1 MKQVTKLGVMGNPIG
16 HSLSPEIH
24 LMFAKQFGDEIS
36 YDKVEIPLGEF
47 ESAIGEMID
56 EGYHG
61 LNVTIPFKLD
71 AFRCST
77 KCSSQARQSRAVN
90 TLTFQNNKILGEN
103 TDGTGFI
110 RDLEERLKFFVEHKK
125 ILILGAGGGV
135 RGILPALME
144 RMPKSVTVA
153 NRSVA
158 RAQELCDEFG
168 IQSILYDETGS
179 ESYDLIVNATP
190 TSLQNKAP
198 WFLRSHLT
206 DANSPTT
213 WSTPLSP
220 HRSWNWLNR
229 AAQDTLPTVSGCW
242 LNRRPIPTKFGWA
255 IVRVPKT
262 FTQNFAKLWI
272 KAQNK
277 GATRQVK
284 P

>member
-135 RGILPALME
+135 RGILP
-144 RMPKSVTVA
+144 
-153 NRSVA
+153 
-158 RAQELCDEFG
+158 FG

-198 WFLRSHLT
+198 LV
-206 DANSPTT
+206 SPFAFDGCELAYDLVYAAKP
-213 WSTPLSP
+213 TPFMELAKQGGARHASDGLGMLVEQAADSYEIWMG
-220 HRSWNWLNR
+220 HRPGT
-229 AAQDTLPTVSGCW
+229 QDVY
-242 LNRRPIPTKFGWA
+242 
-255 IVRVPKT
+255 
-262 FTQNFAKLWI
+262 AKLRETLD
-272 KAQNK
+272 KSAK
-277 GATRQVK
+277 
-284 P
+284 

>member
-198 WFLRSHLT
+198 LV
-206 DANSPTT
+206 SPFAFDGCELAYDLVYAAKP
-213 WSTPLSP
+213 TPFMELAKQGGARHASDG
-220 HRSWNWLNR
+220 LGMLVEQ
-229 AAQDTLPTVSGCW
+229 AADSYEIWMGHHPGTQDVY
-242 LNRRPIPTKFGWA
+242 
-255 IVRVPKT
+255 
-262 FTQNFAKLWI
+262 AKLRETLD
-272 KAQNK
+272 KSAK
-277 GATRQVK
+277 
-284 P
+284 

>member
-1 MKQVTKLGVMGNPIG
+1 MKQVTKLGVVGNPIG

-24 LMFAKQFGDEIS
+24 LMFAQQFGDEIS
-36 YDKVEIPLGEF
+36 YDKVEIPFGEF

-198 WFLRSHLT
+198 LV
-206 DANSPTT
+206 SPFAFDGCELAYDLVYAAKP
-213 WSTPLSP
+213 TPFMELAKQGGARHASDGLGMLVEQAADSYEIWMG
-220 HRSWNWLNR
+220 HRPGT
-229 AAQDTLPTVSGCW
+229 QDVY
-242 LNRRPIPTKFGWA
+242 
-255 IVRVPKT
+255 
-262 FTQNFAKLWI
+262 AKLRETLD
-272 KAQNK
+272 KSAK
-277 GATRQVK
+277 
-284 P
+284 

>member
-1 MKQVTKLGVMGNPIG
+1 MEQVTKLGVVGNPIG

-24 LMFAKQFGDEIS
+24 LMFAQQFGDEIS

-179 ESYDLIVNATP
+179 ESYDLIVNAE
-190 TSLQNKAP
+190 SARMVYQ
-198 WFLRSHLT
+198 
-206 DANSPTT
+206 
-213 WSTPLSP
+213 
-220 HRSWNWLNR
+220 
-229 AAQDTLPTVSGCW
+229 
-242 LNRRPIPTKFGWA
+242 
-255 IVRVPKT
+255 
-262 FTQNFAKLWI
+262 
-272 KAQNK
+272 
-277 GATRQVK
+277 
-284 P
+284 

>member
-1 MKQVTKLGVMGNPIG
+1 MKQVTKLGVVGNPIG

-24 LMFAKQFGDEIS
+24 LMFAQQFGDEIS

-71 AFRCST
+71 TFRCST

-103 TDGTGFI
+103 TDGIGFI

-198 WFLRSHLT
+198 LV
-206 DANSPTT
+206 SPFAFDGCELAYDLVYAAKP
-213 WSTPLSP
+213 TPFMELAKQGGARHASDGLGMLVEQAADSYEIWMG
-220 HRSWNWLNR
+220 HRPGT
-229 AAQDTLPTVSGCW
+229 QDVY
-242 LNRRPIPTKFGWA
+242 
-255 IVRVPKT
+255 
-262 FTQNFAKLWI
+262 AKLRETLD
-272 KAQNK
+272 KSAK
-277 GATRQVK
+277 
-284 P
+284 

>member
-61 LNVTIPFKLD
+61 LNVTIPFKFD

-198 WFLRSHLT
+198 LV
-206 DANSPTT
+206 SPFAFDGCELAYDLVYAAKP
-213 WSTPLSP
+213 TPFMELAKQGGARHASDGLGMLVEQAADSYEIWMG
-220 HRSWNWLNR
+220 HRPGT
-229 AAQDTLPTVSGCW
+229 QDVY
-242 LNRRPIPTKFGWA
+242 
-255 IVRVPKT
+255 
-262 FTQNFAKLWI
+262 AKLRETLD
-272 KAQNK
+272 KSAK
-277 GATRQVK
+277 
-284 P
+284 

>member
-1 MKQVTKLGVMGNPIG
+1 MKQVTKLGVVGNPIG

-24 LMFAKQFGDEIS
+24 LMFAQQFGDEIS

-198 WFLRSHLT
+198 LV
-206 DANSPTT
+206 SPF
-213 WSTPLSP
+213 
-220 HRSWNWLNR
+220 
-229 AAQDTLPTVSGCW
+229 AFDGCE
-242 LNRRPIPTKFGWA
+242 LA
-255 IVRVPKT
+255 YDLVY
-262 FTQNFAKLWI
+262 A
-272 KAQNK
+272 
-277 GATRQVK
+277 VK
-284 P
+284 PTPFMELAKQGGARHASDGLGMLVEQAADSYEIWMGHRPGTQDVYA

>member
-1 MKQVTKLGVMGNPIG
+1 MKQVTKLGVVGNPIG

-24 LMFAKQFGDEIS
+24 LMFAQQFGDEIS

-61 LNVTIPFKLD
+61 LNVMIPFKLD

-198 WFLRSHLT
+198 LV
-206 DANSPTT
+206 SPFAFDGCELAYDLVYAVKP
-213 WSTPLSP
+213 TPFMELAKQGGARHASDGLGMLVEQAADSYEIWMG
-220 HRSWNWLNR
+220 HRPGT
-229 AAQDTLPTVSGCW
+229 QDVY
-242 LNRRPIPTKFGWA
+242 
-255 IVRVPKT
+255 
-262 FTQNFAKLWI
+262 AKLRETLD
-272 KAQNK
+272 KSAK
-277 GATRQVK
+277 
-284 P
+284 

>member
-1 MKQVTKLGVMGNPIG
+1 MKQVTKLGVVGNPIG

-24 LMFAKQFGDEIS
+24 LMFAQQFGDEIS

-71 AFRCST
+71 AFRSST

-198 WFLRSHLT
+198 LV
-206 DANSPTT
+206 SPFAFDGCELAYDLVYAAKP
-213 WSTPLSP
+213 TPFMELAKQGGARHASDGLGMLVEQAADSYEIWMG
-220 HRSWNWLNR
+220 HRPGT
-229 AAQDTLPTVSGCW
+229 QDVY
-242 LNRRPIPTKFGWA
+242 
-255 IVRVPKT
+255 
-262 FTQNFAKLWI
+262 AKLRETLD
-272 KAQNK
+272 KSAK
-277 GATRQVK
+277 
-284 P
+284 

>member
-71 AFRCST
+71 AFHCST

-198 WFLRSHLT
+198 LV
-206 DANSPTT
+206 SPFAFDGCELAYDLVYAAKP
-213 WSTPLSP
+213 TPFMELAKQGGARHASDGLGMLVEQAADSYEIWMG
-220 HRSWNWLNR
+220 HRPGT
-229 AAQDTLPTVSGCW
+229 QDVY
-242 LNRRPIPTKFGWA
+242 
-255 IVRVPKT
+255 
-262 FTQNFAKLWI
+262 AKLRETLD
-272 KAQNK
+272 KSAK
-277 GATRQVK
+277 
-284 P
+284 

>member
-1 MKQVTKLGVMGNPIG
+1 MKQVTKLGVVGNPIG

-24 LMFAKQFGDEIS
+24 LMFAQQFGDEIS

-90 TLTFQNNKILGEN
+90 TLTFHSNKILGEN

-153 NRSVA
+153 NRSA
-158 RAQELCDEFG
+158 SRAQELCDEFG

-198 WFLRSHLT
+198 LVSPFAFDGCELAYDLVYAAKPTPFMELAKQGGARHASDGLGMLVEQAADSYEIWMGHRPETKDVYAKLRSSL
-206 DANSPTT
+206 DKS
-213 WSTPLSP
+213 
-220 HRSWNWLNR
+220 
-229 AAQDTLPTVSGCW
+229 
-242 LNRRPIPTKFGWA
+242 
-255 IVRVPKT
+255 
-262 FTQNFAKLWI
+262 AK
-272 KAQNK
+272 
-277 GATRQVK
+277 
-284 P
+284 

>member
-198 WFLRSHLT
+198 LV
-206 DANSPTT
+206 SPFAFDGCELAYDLVYAAKP
-213 WSTPLSP
+213 TPFMD
-220 HRSWNWLNR
+220 WLNR

>member
-61 LNVTIPFKLD
+61 LNVRIPFKLD

-198 WFLRSHLT
+198 LV
-206 DANSPTT
+206 SPFAFDGCELAYDLVYAAKP
-213 WSTPLSP
+213 TPFMELAKQGGARHASDGLGMLVEQAADSYEIWMG
-220 HRSWNWLNR
+220 HRPGT
-229 AAQDTLPTVSGCW
+229 QDVY
-242 LNRRPIPTKFGWA
+242 
-255 IVRVPKT
+255 
-262 FTQNFAKLWI
+262 AKLRETLD
-272 KAQNK
+272 KSAK
-277 GATRQVK
+277 
-284 P
+284 

>member
-36 YDKVEIPLGEF
+36 YDKVEIPFGEF

-153 NRSVA
+153 NRSVV

-198 WFLRSHLT
+198 LV
-206 DANSPTT
+206 SPFAFDGCELAYDLVYAAKP
-213 WSTPLSP
+213 TPFMELAKQGGARHASDGLGMLVEQAADSYEIWMG
-220 HRSWNWLNR
+220 HRPGT
-229 AAQDTLPTVSGCW
+229 QDVY
-242 LNRRPIPTKFGWA
+242 
-255 IVRVPKT
+255 
-262 FTQNFAKLWI
+262 AKLRETLD
-272 KAQNK
+272 KSAK
-277 GATRQVK
+277 
-284 P
+284 

>member
-1 MKQVTKLGVMGNPIG
+1 MKQVTKLGVVGNPIG

-24 LMFAKQFGDEIS
+24 LMFAQQFGDEIS

-61 LNVTIPFKLD
+61 FNVTIPFKLD

-179 ESYDLIVNATP
+179 ESYNLIVNATP

-198 WFLRSHLT
+198 LV
-206 DANSPTT
+206 SPFAFDGCELAYDLVYAAKP
-213 WSTPLSP
+213 TPFMELAKQGGARHASDGLGMLVEQAADSYEIWMG
-220 HRSWNWLNR
+220 HRPGT
-229 AAQDTLPTVSGCW
+229 QDVY
-242 LNRRPIPTKFGWA
+242 
-255 IVRVPKT
+255 
-262 FTQNFAKLWI
+262 AKLRETLD
-272 KAQNK
+272 KSAK
-277 GATRQVK
+277 
-284 P
+284 

>member
-1 MKQVTKLGVMGNPIG
+1 MKQVTKLGVVGNPIG

-24 LMFAKQFGDEIS
+24 LMFAQQFGDEIS

-61 LNVTIPFKLD
+61 LNATIPFKLD

-198 WFLRSHLT
+198 LV
-206 DANSPTT
+206 SPFAFDGCELAYDLVYAAKP
-213 WSTPLSP
+213 TPFMELAKQGGARHASDGLGMLVEQAADSYEIWMG
-220 HRSWNWLNR
+220 HRPGT
-229 AAQDTLPTVSGCW
+229 QDVY
-242 LNRRPIPTKFGWA
+242 
-255 IVRVPKT
+255 
-262 FTQNFAKLWI
+262 AKLRETLD
-272 KAQNK
+272 KSAK
-277 GATRQVK
+277 
-284 P
+284 

>member
-1 MKQVTKLGVMGNPIG
+1 MKQVTKLGVVGNPIG

-24 LMFAKQFGDEIS
+24 LMFAQQFGDEIS

-168 IQSILYDETGS
+168 IQSILYDKTGS

-198 WFLRSHLT
+198 LV
-206 DANSPTT
+206 SPFAFDGCELAYDLVYAAKP
-213 WSTPLSP
+213 TPFMELAKQGGARHASDGLGMLVEQAADSYEIWMG
-220 HRSWNWLNR
+220 HRPGT
-229 AAQDTLPTVSGCW
+229 QDVY
-242 LNRRPIPTKFGWA
+242 
-255 IVRVPKT
+255 
-262 FTQNFAKLWI
+262 AKLRETLD
-272 KAQNK
+272 KSAK
-277 GATRQVK
+277 
-284 P
+284 

>member
-61 LNVTIPFKLD
+61 HNVTIPFKLD

-198 WFLRSHLT
+198 LV
-206 DANSPTT
+206 SPFAFDGCELAYDLVYAAKP
-213 WSTPLSP
+213 TPFMELAKQGGARHASDGLGMLVEQAADSYEIWMG
-220 HRSWNWLNR
+220 HRPGT
-229 AAQDTLPTVSGCW
+229 QDVY
-242 LNRRPIPTKFGWA
+242 
-255 IVRVPKT
+255 
-262 FTQNFAKLWI
+262 AKLRETLD
-272 KAQNK
+272 KSAK
-277 GATRQVK
+277 
-284 P
+284 

>member
-1 MKQVTKLGVMGNPIG
+1 MKQVTKLGVVGNPIG

-24 LMFAKQFGDEIS
+24 LMFAQQFGDEIS

-198 WFLRSHLT
+198 LV
-206 DANSPTT
+206 SPFAFDGCELAYD
-213 WSTPLSP
+213 WSTQPSP
-220 HRSWNWLNR
+220 HRLWNWLSR
-229 AAQDTLPTVSGCW
+229 AAQDTLQTASGCW
-242 LNRRPIPTKFGWA
+242 SNRQPTPTKFGWA
-255 IVRVPKT
+255 IAREPKT

-277 GATRQVK
+277 GTNRQVK

>member
-198 WFLRSHLT
+198 LVS
-206 DANSPTT
+206 
-213 WSTPLSP
+213 PLSP

>member
-1 MKQVTKLGVMGNPIG
+1 MKQVTKLGVVGNPIG

-24 LMFAKQFGDEIS
+24 LMFAQQFGDEIS

-198 WFLRSHLT
+198 LV
-206 DANSPTT
+206 SPFAFDGCELAYDLVYAAKP
-213 WSTPLSP
+213 TPFMELAKQGGARHASDGLGMLVEQAADSYEIWMG
-220 HRSWNWLNR
+220 HRPGT
-229 AAQDTLPTVSGCW
+229 QDVY
-242 LNRRPIPTKFGWA
+242 
-255 IVRVPKT
+255 
-262 FTQNFAKLWI
+262 AKLRETLD
-272 KAQNK
+272 KSAK
-277 GATRQVK
+277 
-284 P
+284 

>member
-1 MKQVTKLGVMGNPIG
+1 MKQVTKLGVVGNPIG

-24 LMFAKQFGDEIS
+24 MMFAKEFGDSIS
-36 YDKVEIPLGEF
+36 YEKVEIPLGEF

-90 TLTFQNNKILGEN
+90 TLTFKGGKILGEN

-110 RDLEERLKFFVEHKK
+110 RDLEERLKFSVETKK

-135 RGILPALME
+135 RGILPALMD

-153 NRSVA
+153 NRSA
-158 RAQELCDEFG
+158 NRAQELCDEFG
-168 IQSILYDETGS
+168 IQNILYDETGS
-179 ESYDLIVNATP
+179 EAYDLIVNATP

-198 WFLRSHLT
+198 LVSPFAFEDCELAYDLVYSAKPTSFMELAKRCGAKQTSDGLGMLVEQAADSYEIWMGHRPQTENVFNTLR
-206 DANSPTT
+206 
-213 WSTPLSP
+213 
-220 HRSWNWLNR
+220 
-229 AAQDTLPTVSGCW
+229 
-242 LNRRPIPTKFGWA
+242 
-255 IVRVPKT
+255 
-262 FTQNFAKLWI
+262 AKLDKI
-272 KAQNK
+272 AE
-277 GATRQVK
+277 
-284 P
+284 

>member
-1 MKQVTKLGVMGNPIG
+1 MKQVTKLGVVGNPIG

-24 LMFAKQFGDEIS
+24 LMFAQQFGDEIS

-71 AFRCST
+71 AFRSST

-90 TLTFQNNKILGEN
+90 TLTFHNNKILGEN

-198 WFLRSHLT
+198 LV
-206 DANSPTT
+206 SPFAFDGCELAYDLVYAAKP
-213 WSTPLSP
+213 TPFMELAKQGGARHTSDGLGMLVEQAADSYEIWMG
-220 HRSWNWLNR
+220 HRPGT
-229 AAQDTLPTVSGCW
+229 QDVY
-242 LNRRPIPTKFGWA
+242 
-255 IVRVPKT
+255 
-262 FTQNFAKLWI
+262 AKLRETLD
-272 KAQNK
+272 KSAK
-277 GATRQVK
+277 
-284 P
+284 

>member
-1 MKQVTKLGVMGNPIG
+1 MKQVTKLGVVGNPIG

-24 LMFAKQFGDEIS
+24 LMFAQQFGDEIS

-190 TSLQNKAP
+190 TSLQNK
-198 WFLRSHLT
+198 
-206 DANSPTT
+206 SPLV
-213 WSTPLSP
+213 SPVAFDGCELAYDLVYAAKPTPFMELAKQGGARHASDGLGMLVEQAADSYEIWMG
-220 HRSWNWLNR
+220 HRPGT
-229 AAQDTLPTVSGCW
+229 QDVY
-242 LNRRPIPTKFGWA
+242 
-255 IVRVPKT
+255 
-262 FTQNFAKLWI
+262 AKLRETLD
-272 KAQNK
+272 KSAK
-277 GATRQVK
+277 
-284 P
+284 

>member
-1 MKQVTKLGVMGNPIG
+1 MKQVTKLGVVGNPIG

-24 LMFAKQFGDEIS
+24 LMFAQQFGDEIS

-56 EGYHG
+56 EGYHL

-198 WFLRSHLT
+198 LVSPFAFDGCELAYDLVYAAKPTPFMELAKQGGARHASDGLGMLVEQAADSYEIWMGHRPGTQDVYARLRE
-206 DANSPTT
+206 
-213 WSTPLSP
+213 
-220 HRSWNWLNR
+220 
-229 AAQDTLPTVSGCW
+229 TLDKS
-242 LNRRPIPTKFGWA
+242 
-255 IVRVPKT
+255 
-262 FTQNFAKLWI
+262 AK
-272 KAQNK
+272 
-277 GATRQVK
+277 
-284 P
+284 

>member
-1 MKQVTKLGVMGNPIG
+1 MKQVTKLGVVGNPIG

-24 LMFAKQFGDEIS
+24 LMFAQQFGDEIS

-61 LNVTIPFKLD
+61 FNVTIPFKLD

-198 WFLRSHLT
+198 LV
-206 DANSPTT
+206 SPFAFDGCELAYDLVYAVKP
-213 WSTPLSP
+213 TPFMELAKQGGARHASDGLGMLVEQAADSYEIWMG
-220 HRSWNWLNR
+220 HRPGT
-229 AAQDTLPTVSGCW
+229 QDVY
-242 LNRRPIPTKFGWA
+242 
-255 IVRVPKT
+255 
-262 FTQNFAKLWI
+262 AKLRETLD
-272 KAQNK
+272 KSAK
-277 GATRQVK
+277 
-284 P
+284 